1 MQVKALEEQAGLPLF
16 EQIGKKIFLTEAGKE
31 LHVRCRA
38 VSDELRAAEEALKAM
53 RGIEQGKLTVGI
65 VSTGKYF
72 VPQLLGRFLQ
82 AHPGV
87 TFKLSVNNREVV
99 LRELAENELDLA
111 IMGRP
116 PQNIDAVAESF
127 AKHPHVVVAPPPH
140 PLVAKRRIPL
150 ARVAEAPFL
159 IREPGSGTRQL
170 LERLFADHRLALKV
184 AMEMASNETIKQAV
198 MATMGIAL
206 LSAHTIGLE
215 LESGRLVVLDVVGLP
230 IVREWHVA
238 HLAGKRLSPAAQAL
252 KQFLLEEAWQY
263 LPGQDA
269 RRAASRCTRVARR
282 RTIIGALPSLRRK
295 RPDRSHGWRK
305 SRSSASAS
313 WAFPWQG
320 TYRARV
326 TT

>member
-111 IMGRP
+111 I
-116 PQNIDAVAESF
+116 
-127 AKHPHVVVAPPPH
+127 
-140 PLVAKRRIPL
+140 
-150 ARVAEAPFL
+150 
-159 IREPGSGTRQL
+159 
-170 LERLFADHRLALKV
+170 
-184 AMEMASNETIKQAV
+184 
-198 MATMGIAL
+198 
-206 LSAHTIGLE
+206 
-215 LESGRLVVLDVVGLP
+215 
-230 IVREWHVA
+230 VREWHVA